1 VSIALYAMAGRIG
14 WKETSAALFALPG
27 LMLGIVVGRA
37 MRQKVTPRV
46 FRSLVI
52 ILLVLTGVM
61 SIAAGIA

>member
-1 VSIALYAMAGRIG
+1 
-14 WKETSAALFALPG
+14 
-27 LMLGIVVGRA
+27 